1 MFKYAL
7 FDYIPQRRLRK
18 SSFETRELDRMI
30 LAFKDGR
37 KFATSWA
44 AREIYKALKYA
55 NLNNFILVCCPASCQ
70 RTQVR
75 RYRRFSK
82 ELCELL
88 GISNGFDYIKV
99 IMKREKKHISK
110 NTDIDQSSNIEID
123 RKFFRGKKVLVFDDI
138 CTSGKTSQTF
148 IEQME
153 MAGAK
158 VKMAMFLA
166 KTKQVCNY

>member
-1 MFKYAL
+1 MLKYAL
-7 FDYIPQRRLRK
+7 FDYVPQRRLK
-18 SSFETRELDRMI
+18 NASFETHELDRMI

-44 AREIYKALKYA
+44 AKQLYNILKHAKLKKY
-55 NLNNFILVCCPASCQ
+55 ILVCCPASCQ

-88 GISNGFDYIKV
+88 GIVNGFDYIKV
-99 IMKREKKHISK
+99 IAKREKKHISR
-110 NTDIDQSSNIEID
+110 NTDIDQTSNIEID

-138 CTSGKTSQTF
+138 YTSGRTSRTF

-153 MAGAK
+153 KVGAK

-166 KTKQVCNY
+166 KTKQYYH

>member
-99 IMKREKKHISK
+99 IMKREEKHISK
-110 NTDIDQSSNIEID
+110 NTDIDQ
-123 RKFFRGKKVLVFDDI
+123 
-138 CTSGKTSQTF
+138 
-148 IEQME
+148 
-153 MAGAK
+153 
-158 VKMAMFLA
+158 
-166 KTKQVCNY
+166 